1 MMAIHLQ
8 REIEK
13 IKKQLL
19 HLSALVEEDFNKG
32 VRAFETG
39 DTKLTGEVV
48 AGDEEIDRLEVELEE
63 NCLKILALHQPV
75 AIDLRFI
82 IAVLK
87 INPSLERI
95 GDFAVKIARAAEF
108 TQKYGRDKNFS
119 DFVQMAEMTQRSLK
133 RSLDALVNLDAALA
147 EEVRREDAE
156 IDRMKFRLNDR
167 IREEMK
173 LDPAQIDFYVK
184 LLGVSRYFERAAD
197 HASSIAEDVIY
208 LVSGEI
214 VRHQDEAPGEG

>member
-1 MMAIHLQ
+1 MALHLQ

-13 IKKQLL
+13 LKKQLL
-19 HLSALVEEDFNKG
+19 HISAMVEEDLRKA
-32 VRAFETG
+32 VRAFEHG
-39 DTKLTGEVV
+39 DLKLAEQVF
-48 AGDEEIDRLEVELEE
+48 AGDEEIDKLEVELEE
-63 NCLKILALHQPV
+63 DCLKVLALHQPV

-108 TQKYGRDKNFS
+108 TQGSGRDKKAGEFIE
-119 DFVQMAEMTQRSLK
+119 MAELTQRSLK
-133 RSLDALVNLDAALA
+133 LSIDALINMDAELA
-147 EEVRREDAE
+147 EEVRRGDAE
-156 IDRMKFRLNDR
+156 IDKLKHRMNERVLQ
-167 IREEMK
+167 EMK
-173 LDPAQIDFYVK
+173 NDPAQIEFCVK
-184 LLGVSRYFERAAD
+184 LIGVSRYFERAAD

-214 VRHQDEAPGEG
+214 VRHQDQHFENE